1 MYIHTH
7 IYLDRREALC
17 PINIY
22 LTLIKNVDKLK
33 FRVIY
38 QVFLISK
45 DMKSLRKWKSYQIGL
60 KNSRHK
66 IICLSVYVAV

>member
-1 MYIHTH
+1 MDSQLYKIVVERRGGLFYIYIHTH

-17 PINIY
+17 PLNIY
-22 LTLIKNVDKLK
+22 FTLIKNVDKLK

-45 DMKSLRKWKSYQIGL
+45 D
-60 KNSRHK
+60 
-66 IICLSVYVAV
+66 